1 MNLYLPI
8 EILNRELDSKLLIA
22 MECASKGMKVYS
34 GRLTDYLLRDFFT
47 PGIIL
52 QKSIT
57 PSPARLKELMY
68 YRKKNFIITSLDEEV
83 GLVEQDNNYVR
94 RRYSNES
101 VELTDRI
108 FTWGKFDYDNL
119 TKKFTKHKKKFIKS
133 GNPRID
139 FWRDDFKFFFERK
152 KLKYQNY
159 IFFSLNFALR
169 TNEELNDRIK
179 YYKATGYTNRGDS
192 ISKLKKINRDSYR
205 MLKHFSKLIDILSK
219 QTNSIIIVRPH
230 PVDKLSNFNFLKKYK
245 TVRVEKEGNISDWIN
260 NAKIVVHSGCAGGLE
275 ASVRGK
281 PTVSYIPF
289 KPNFGYQFSNKFSK
303 KTRNLSDC
311 LKIIKKISIN
321 DSNFKRRNLKDFK
334 LRAYNFSSK
343 KPGYKI
349 IADEMMNLIKK
360 KNIDQNND
368 FFLKY
373 KFKIRDIRS
382 TLLNLRYG
390 NIKFSF
396 FNRNETLGRFIK
408 LKELNPKF
416 KDLKL
421 KFLKK
426 DIIQISRDN

>member
-1 MNLYLPI
+1 M
-8 EILNRELDSKLLIA
+8 
-22 MECASKGMKVYS
+22 
-34 GRLTDYLLRDFFT
+34 
-47 PGIIL
+47 
-52 QKSIT
+52 
-57 PSPARLKELMY
+57 
-68 YRKKNFIITSLDEEV
+68 
-83 GLVEQDNNYVR
+83 
-94 RRYSNES
+94 
-101 VELTDRI
+101 
-108 FTWGKFDYDNL
+108 GKFDYDNL